1 MADYAKLNDVAAA
14 DIVKINGVAYASVA
28 KCSGLSSPASGASRW
43 VCVSA
48 GGYVVHAANSDRT
61 SWSSYDGATDSPNS
75 ISLAFGKNSA
85 GAGIFVAGTNASAR
99 ELLVS
104 GTDVTSVGAWTD
116 VNISPNDDQY
126 AVSWGAKSDGAT
138 AGVWMSAGDDGLV
151 MRSTDGAST
160 WSSVSMA
167 STNLGS
173 KVIWGIAN
181 NGSGKWAFAAEE
193 YLYIS
198 TNDGQSFS
206 ESTPWS
212 TNTPGKVKG
221 IIYTKNAGGG
231 GSWVIAY
238 TRSST
243 VHFRSCS
250 DSDMTDWSDEFSVNS
265 TNFPAR
271 ASNGTGAS
279 VTFANPSSQ
288 EEFIRMAAFNGKV
301 CAVSTADEVILTFD
315 VDGKTMSN
323 GKFRDGNKSDETGLD
338 FDSGDLAAS
347 VATDGTTWMVS
358 CRGGDVFESTD
369 NADTWTRI
377 LDNIDLGGAQRHLN
391 AIACDVVLPL

>member
-1 MADYAKLNDVAAA
+1 MADYAKLNDVAAT

-43 VCVSA
+43 VCVTA

-61 SWSSYDGATDSPNS
+61 SWSSYDGTSASPKS
-75 ISLAFGKNSA
+75 LALAFGKNSA
-85 GAGIFVAGTNASAR
+85 GAGLYVAGTDAAAS

-104 GTDVTSVGAWTD
+104 GTDVTAGTWTD
-116 VNISPNDDQY
+116 VSTPTGDQY
-126 AVSWGAKSDGAT
+126 AVSWGVKSDGAT
-138 AGVWMSAGDDGLV
+138 AGVRMSAGDNGSL

-160 WSSVSMA
+160 WSAVNMG
-167 STNLGS
+167 STNLGT
-173 KVIWGIAN
+173 KDIWGIAN
-181 NGSGKWAFAAEE
+181 NGAGRWAFGAGSA
-193 YLYIS
+193 YLYVS
-198 TNDGQSFS
+198 TDDGATWSDS
-206 ESTPWS
+206 EPWG
-212 TNTPGKVKG
+212 TNTPGKIKG

-238 TRSST
+238 SRGSA

-250 DSDMTDWSDEFSVNS
+250 DSDLTDWSDEFSVNS

-288 EEFIRMAAFNGKV
+288 EEFIRMAAFNGLV
-301 CAVSTADEVILTFD
+301 CCVSTADEVILTFE
-315 VDGKTMSN
+315 VNGKTISN

-338 FDSGDLAAS
+338 LDSGDHCAS
-347 VATDGTTWMVS
+347 VATDGTTWLVS

-369 NADTWTRI
+369 NADTWTRVLNDI
-377 LDNIDLGGAQRHLN
+377 SLGGSQRHLN